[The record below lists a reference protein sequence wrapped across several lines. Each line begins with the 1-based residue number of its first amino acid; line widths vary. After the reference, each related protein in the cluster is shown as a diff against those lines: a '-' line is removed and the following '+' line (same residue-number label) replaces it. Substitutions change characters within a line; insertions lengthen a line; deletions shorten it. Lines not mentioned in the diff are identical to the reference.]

1 MFEWNTDNTDDTD
14 FHGFLPIDPNS
25 QIRLLRFS
33 PAICSAW
40 LGLGVFAQRLEK
52 GE

>member
-40 LGLGVFAQRLEK
+40 LGFDSRPLCL
-52 GE
+52 